1 MLDNKFKSLY
11 SKDLGNNVEILK
23 KEFTSKKTGKTTT
36 INLKYLSW
44 AFAVKVLKEEY
55 PEAGYR
61 TILFNGLP
69 YQETKAGSFV
79 GVELWLTKQDRKD
92 GFTETYIFPVLDSTM
107 KSVAN
112 PNSFQINTAHQ
123 RCLSKAIAVVT
134 GLGLHLY
141 TGEDIDAIKQDY
153 EDQEEE
159 TKPQEK
165 INNNQPNNQEPKQE
179 KIITM
184 QTEAEKKETK
194 RKELEELMQTKA
206 KAGVKVFTDW
216 YQTYITK
223 YPSVLQNKEFLD
235 LVAKHDPTP
244 KTPEDFERA
253 KNLAMQEALEK
264 SQKIS

>member
-1 MLDNKFKSLY
+1 MTELNLFQKLLQVKKDVGYIQKKKLSNDLNYKAVSNSMVLGEINTELNKHGVLLKMSVI
-11 SKDLGNNVEILK
+11 SKDIQRLERIKVYKDTQSTVYDYIANLEMEYTWINTDKPEEQDKNFFVATGLNTDPAKALGSALTYAEK
-23 KEFTSKKTGKTTT
+23 YFF
-36 INLKYLSW
+36 LKY
-44 AFAVKVLKEEY
+44 
-55 PEAGYR
+55 
-61 TILFNGLP
+61 FNIASDDLDP
-69 YQETKAGSFV
+69 
-79 GVELWLTKQDRKD
+79 D
-92 GFTETYIFPVLDSTM
+92 TYKNIYD
-107 KSVAN
+107 N
-112 PNSFQINTAHQ
+112 
-123 RCLSKAIAVVT
+123 
-134 GLGLHLY
+134 
-141 TGEDIDAIKQDY
+141 
-153 EDQEEE
+153 EEE
-159 TKPQEK
+159 IKPKVK
-165 INNNQPNNQEPKQE
+165 IDNNQPNNSVPKQE